1 MAEVLANEMV
11 ERLLAQAAQEVLET
25 MFFVS
30 VTEESVE
37 ETDSAPRLFV
47 ELRFRGDPPGLF
59 RLALSQPTAQ
69 IVAGGFMGVEQDDDL
84 SADLV
89 RGVIRELANVICG
102 NAVSRLESDSSFDLQ
117 APIEIPAP
125 GSGETLGEAHCRL
138 LLDCGALD
146 LWLSLQHSP

>member
-11 ERLLAQAAQEVLET
+11 ERLLAQAAEEVLET

-30 VTEESVE
+30 VTDEPVE
-37 ETDSAPRLFV
+37 EAEPGERLFV
-47 ELRFRGDPPGLF
+47 ELRFQGTPPGVF
-59 RLALSQPTAQ
+59 RLALGWPTAQ
-69 IVAGGFMGVEQDDDL
+69 VVAGGFMGAEQDDDL
-84 SADLV
+84 SPAQV
-89 RGVIRELANVICG
+89 KGVICELANVICG

-125 GSGETLGEAHCRL
+125 GSGEALGEAHCRL

-146 LWLSLQHSP
+146 LWLSLHHPS